1 VIQFDFLKRLIGP
14 RGRSEERDRE
24 VERIV
29 QHRFH
34 NPEILRRALTHRS
47 CLTETGGGPNEANE
61 RLELL
66 GDAVLDLIVVEGLWR
81 RFPNLQ
87 EGDLSK
93 LKAMLVSGQ
102 ALHSVARSL
111 RLGEYIKMSESE
123 ARNGGRARGSIL
135 EDTFEALVAALYLDG
150 GMPVAHKFVSR
161 VILSRAENLAATGV
175 DINYKSQLLEYAQGR
190 GMPAPHY
197 HVIVE
202 RGPDHLKEFEVE
214 VLVAGRSQ
222 GRGFGASKKAA
233 QQMAARDA
241 LANLQREPALQ
252 IEETSP
258 RYSH

>member
-1 VIQFDFLKRLIGP
+1 VIPFDFIKRLFGSP
-14 RGRSEERDRE
+14 SPNQERNHE
-24 VERIV
+24 VERILR
-29 QHRFH
+29 HRFH
-34 NPEILRRALTHRS
+34 NPEILHRALTHRS
-47 CLTETGGGPNEANE
+47 CLTETGGSPSEANE

-81 RFPNLQ
+81 KFPNLQ

-93 LKAMLVSGQ
+93 LKSMLVSGQ
-102 ALHSVARSL
+102 ALHTVARSL
-111 RLGEYIKMSESE
+111 RLGEHILMSESE

-150 GMPVAHKFVSR
+150 GMPVAKAFVTR

-190 GMPAPHY
+190 GIPAPHY
-197 HVIVE
+197 HVLVE

-214 VLVAGRSQ
+214 VLVGGHPE
-222 GRGFGASKKAA
+222 GRGSGPNKKAA
-233 QQMAARDA
+233 QQNAARDA
-241 LANLQREPALQ
+241 LANLQEHPAIQ
-252 IEETSP
+252 IEDTTP